1 MKIAYDR
8 DVDAITITFRETTVT
23 TEEIDEGI
31 FFDYDREGR
40 LAGIEI
46 LDASK
51 RLGGEDVVTKAA
63 AFGILLTQGAETSPR

>member
-1 MKIAYDR
+1 MKIIYDR

-23 TEEIDEGI
+23 TRELREGL
-31 FFDYDREGR
+31 FLDLDAEGR

-51 RLGGEDVVTKAA
+51 RLGGKDLVTQASLI
-63 AFGILLTQGAETSPR
+63 GISFKEAS

>member
-1 MKIAYDR
+1 MKIIYDR

-23 TEEIDEGI
+23 TRELREGL
-31 FFDYDREGR
+31 FLDLDAEGR

-51 RLGGEDVVTKAA
+51 RLGGEDPVTQASLI
-63 AFGILLTQGAETSPR
+63 GISFKEAS

>member
-1 MKIAYDR
+1 MKIIYDR

-23 TEEIDEGI
+23 TRELREGL
-31 FFDYDREGR
+31 FLDLDAEGR

-51 RLGGEDVVTKAA
+51 RLGGKDPVTQASLI
-63 AFGILLTQGAETSPR
+63 GISFKEAS